1 MALEQDNATQLM
13 QKIIGSVKIFRH
25 IAPDDLKQLLQFA
38 KRLDFTTGEC
48 VLREGDTSRELFV
61 VLAGEF
67 VLLQKSPSGAK
78 KIVSERYPGDSFG
91 ELAFCDGDPRDVSA
105 YTLRDGVLLAFSPYH
120 IPQNQHLALQLYVN
134 LSRELS
140 RRLRNSN
147 QIALTNEDAFE
158 TAPDVL
164 QSLWA

>member
-1 MALEQDNATQLM
+1 MTPEQDTAIHLM
-13 QKIIGSVKIFRH
+13 QKIISSVKIFRH
-25 IAPDDLKQLLQFA
+25 IAPDDLKALLQFA
-38 KRLDFTTGEC
+38 KRVKFTAGEC
-48 VLREGDTSRELFV
+48 VLREGDASRELFV

-67 VLLQKSPSGAK
+67 VLLQTAPSGEK

-91 ELAFCDGDPRDVSA
+91 ELAFCDGEPRDVSA
-105 YTLRDGVLLAFSPYH
+105 YTLRDGVLLAFNPYH

-134 LSRELS
+134 LSHELS

-147 QIALTNEDAFE
+147 KIAIANENAFK
-158 TAPDVL
+158 TAPDLL

>member
-1 MALEQDNATQLM
+1 MGSEQENAYQLM
-13 QKIIGSVKIFRH
+13 HKIIGSVKIFRH
-25 IAPDDLKQLLQFA
+25 IAPDDLKELLQFA
-38 KRLDFTTGEC
+38 KRLDFGAGEC
-48 VLREGDTSRELFV
+48 VLREGDSSRELFV

-67 VLLQKSPSGAK
+67 VLLQKTQGGEK

-120 IPQNQHLALQLYVN
+120 IPQNHHLALQLYVN
-134 LSRELS
+134 LARELS
-140 RRLRNSN
+140 RRLRHSN

>member
-1 MALEQDNATQLM
+1 MGSEQDNATQLM
-13 QKIIGSVKIFRH
+13 QKIISSVKIFRH
-25 IAPDDLKQLLQFA
+25 IAPDDLKQLLPFA
-38 KRLDFTTGEC
+38 KRLDFATGEC

-78 KIVSERYPGDSFG
+78 KIVSERYPGDTFG
-91 ELAFCDGDPRDVSA
+91 ELAFCDGEPRDVSA

-120 IPQNQHLALQLYVN
+120 IPQNQHLALQLYTN
-134 LSRELS
+134 LARELS

-147 QIALTNEDAFE
+147 QIALTNEDAFK
-158 TAPDVL
+158 TAPDLL